1 MRMGRQHPPEADASS
16 GRGGQGEPAG
26 SPAQEVR
33 SPGAAQLR
41 RPEKKGAEPAPRGS
55 LARDSHGW
63 RAAATFSP
71 GAGAHSQLAVSPGRS
86 IHGTQDRPSLFAA
99 VPNSRGAPGPDAGG
113 RAGAGSR
120 RRAPGGRAAP
130 PPVQPRFPRLTGGGS
145 GGALWPRAGRCS
157 SRAGRCSSRAEGRI
171 CLWQARHAA
180 PPPLRRPALLSL
192 LSPPLAPAGIRS
204 GRGEGAARQ
213 GGDPPGTRGGAG
225 RGARPPSAGVSSHPL
240 GGCLGSS
247 SREPSPAFLAPRLL
261 PMREWRRQRPRS
273 RGESCLS
280 SRVLARGLE
289 DETRS
294 LFAFRGSGIWGL
306 SSGLR
311 PPLGDGDG
319 KERLRDWA
327 R

>member
-55 LARDSHGW
+55 RARDSHGW
-63 RAAATFSP
+63 RAAATFSA

-130 PPVQPRFPRLTGGGS
+130 PPVQPRFPRLSGGGS
-145 GGALWPRAGRCS
+145 GGALWP
-157 SRAGRCSSRAEGRI
+157 RAGRCSSRAEGRI

-180 PPPLRRPALLSL
+180 PPPRRRRPALLSL
-192 LSPPLAPAGIRS
+192 LSPPLAPAGTRS

-213 GGDPPGTRGGAG
+213 GRDPPGTRGGAG
-225 RGARPPSAGVSSHPL
+225 GAAAERRGLLPPPGRLSGLLQPRVLSRLRGPATPSNARVAEAETEKYGRKLLVLSGARQGL
-240 GGCLGSS
+240 G
-247 SREPSPAFLAPRLL
+247 R
-261 PMREWRRQRPRS
+261 
-273 RGESCLS
+273 
-280 SRVLARGLE
+280 
-289 DETRS
+289 
-294 LFAFRGSGIWGL
+294 
-306 SSGLR
+306 
-311 PPLGDGDG
+311 
-319 KERLRDWA
+319 
-327 R
+327 